1 MNAPSLLGR
10 IDERIRE
17 ALDTAR
23 GNAAALARSAHEVL
37 EVAHAEPTPTANG
50 VTGRARLLDAESV
63 RVSLTA
69 ASLHQHAGRVAAYGA
84 VLEMLDRLREEEHAA
99 ARGRV
104 ETEAARDAT
113 TYREAVERDGESD
126 GPEQWAADA
135 FDSWVEGDSR
145 AIEPLTT
152 DEARAVYVAQFRR
165 TLESAS

>member
-1 MNAPSLLGR
+1 VNAPSLLGR
-10 IDERIRE
+10 LDERIRE

-23 GNAAALARSAHEVL
+23 GNAAALARSGHEVL
-37 EVAHAEPTPTANG
+37 EVAQAEPTPTANG

-69 ASLHQHAGRVAAYGA
+69 ASLHQHAGRVAAYGV
-84 VLEMLDRLREEEHAA
+84 VLEMLDQLREEDHAA

-104 ETEAARDAT
+104 EAEAARDAA
-113 TYREAVERDGESD
+113 TYREAVERDGEND

-135 FDSWVEGDSR
+135 FDSWVEVDAR

-152 DEARAVYVAQFRR
+152 DEARALYLAQFRQ
-165 TLESAS
+165 TLRGAG

>member
-10 IDERIRE
+10 LDERIRE

-23 GNAAALARSAHEVL
+23 GNAAALARGAHQVL
-37 EVAHAEPTPTANG
+37 EAAHAERTPTAEG
-50 VTGRARLLDAESV
+50 TSGRARLIDAESV

-84 VLEMLDRLREEEHAA
+84 VLEMLDQLREEEDAVA
-99 ARGRV
+99 CGRV
-104 ETEAARDAT
+104 EAEAARDAA

-135 FDSWVEGDSR
+135 FDSWVEADAR
-145 AIEPLTT
+145 AIEPLTI
-152 DEARAVYVAQFRR
+152 DQARAVYVAQFKRALDG
-165 TLESAS
+165 TD